1 MWVLLSVLKSHN
13 LLLTGIAWFLFIGMM
28 ILLFF
33 IVIYWK
39 SILSFLV
46 TLLFASIFTIFLF
59 LYSFLPA
66 VLNNNIRFMLIQRIL
81 RSYFLIFPLI
91 LNINIITLL
100 KVMFSL
106 WTIILWIIVI
116 KNIYILLG
124 KCQHSWI
131 WTMSTVILLF
141 YWFTWFLVTEI

>member
-1 MWVLLSVLKSHN
+1 MWVLLSVLKSHY
-13 LLLTGIAWFLFIGMM
+13 LLLTSIAWFLFIGMM

-116 KNIYILLG
+116 KNIYIFLG

>member
-1 MWVLLSVLKSHN
+1 MWVLLSVLEGHY
-13 LLLTGIAWFLFIGMM
+13 LLLTSIAWFLFIGMM
-28 ILLFF
+28 MILLFF
-33 IVIYWK
+33 IIIYWK

-46 TLLFASIFTIFLF
+46 TLLFAFILIIFLF
-59 LYSFLPA
+59 FYSFLPA
-66 VLNNNIRFMLIQRIL
+66 MLDNNIRFMFLKL
-81 RSYFLIFPLI
+81 TLWLYFLIFPLN
-91 LNINIITLL
+91 LNIITLL